1 MADGPIK
8 RWPIADDP
16 ISRWPI
22 ADDPIQPM
30 ADRR

>member
-30 ADRR
+30 ADHR